1 MLDWP
6 WRAERGRLEAQKE
19 RDMASTKDDVNT
31 HAEGWM
37 RERGQPHVCAGH
49 PAGELGHR
57 LLVPTDLGPASLK
70 VEARAMDIAE
80 KTGASVVFMAPD
92 AAEGDRRLADVVDA
106 ASQRGIPAES
116 RTQGG
121 DPVDSIL
128 RLAPEVGATG
138 IIVAG
143 DQWEGAM
150 PHPCLCA
157 PLIRLAACPV
167 LVLPS

>member
-1 MLDWP
+1 MSPTKDESTTHATTEAWMH
-6 WRAERGRLEAQKE
+6 ERGR
-19 RDMASTKDDVNT
+19 
-31 HAEGWM
+31 
-37 RERGQPHVCAGH
+37 PHVCAGH
-49 PAGELGHR
+49 PAGELGQR

-80 KTGASVVFMAPD
+80 QTGASVVFMAP
-92 AAEGDRRLADVVDA
+92 GDVDGDRRRLADVVDA

-116 RTQGG
+116 RTQAG

-143 DQWEGAM
+143 DQWDGAM
-150 PHPCLCA
+150 PYPCLCA